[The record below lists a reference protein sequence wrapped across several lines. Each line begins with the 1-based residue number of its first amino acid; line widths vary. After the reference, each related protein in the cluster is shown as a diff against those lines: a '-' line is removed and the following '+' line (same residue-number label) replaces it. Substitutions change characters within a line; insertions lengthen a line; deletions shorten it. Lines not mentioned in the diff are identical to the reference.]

1 MSKRKP
7 PKLKKFKGHLRIPLD
22 TSCSLE
28 ELASRSEWVG
38 DWAFNRKY
46 YEITNRKKKHI
57 WYINLYMFNIVGER
71 TVETLTSPKKM
82 NAKEMEL
89 LLEYALKIAEKHPM
103 LDYDKSYLTVS
114 A

>member
-22 TSCSLE
+22 TRYSLE
-28 ELASRSEWVG
+28 ELAARSEWVG
-38 DWAFNRKY
+38 DWAFHRKY
-46 YEITNRKKKHI
+46 SEITDRKRRHI
-57 WYINLYMFNIVGER
+57 WYINLYMFNIIGEK
-71 TVETLTSPKKM
+71 TVETITSPKKM

-89 LLEYALKIAEKHPM
+89 LLEYALEIAEKHPLM
-103 LDYDKSYLTVS
+103 DYDRSYLTVS